1 MTKIFI
7 SGAGAFGV
15 ALALSLEKTQ
25 KNITLITRDPKTLS
39 RTRRTTKLPGVII
52 PQSINIIG
60 ESSSITEDDIL
71 LLAIPLQK
79 LSLYLQA
86 FKGNP
91 GIAVACCKGIDL
103 KTNIGPTEIIKNTIG
118 CTSAILT
125 GPSFA
130 SDIAKGLP
138 TALTIATKERSVG
151 TRLQTNLSTDTL
163 RLYLSTDPQGAE
175 LGGALKN
182 IIAIACG
189 LCMGAGY
196 GESARSALL
205 TRGFS
210 EILRFATQLGAE
222 QKTLYGL
229 SGLGDLVLTCTSPQS
244 RNYSYGFSIGASK
257 EPNMEDT
264 IEGIGTAQAVL
275 SLSKKYNLE
284 LPIIRSVVDIIEG
297 SQSVD
302 DVLQR
307 LLKRP
312 LGEE

>member
-25 KNITLITRDPKTLS
+25 KNITLISRDPTTLS
-39 RTRRTTKLPGVII
+39 KTRKTTKLPGVII
-52 PQSINIIG
+52 PKSINIIG
-60 ESSSITEDDIL
+60 DSSSITRDDIL

-79 LSLYLQA
+79 LSKYLQA
-86 FKGNP
+86 FEGNP

-103 KTNIGPTEIIKNTIG
+103 NTNTGPTEIIKTTIG
-118 CTSAILT
+118 CPSAILT

-151 TRLQTNLSTDTL
+151 KRLQTNLSTDTL
-163 RLYLSTDPQGAE
+163 RLYLSTDPHGAE

-182 IIAIACG
+182 VIAIACG
-189 LCMGAGY
+189 LCIGAGY

-244 RNYSYGFSIGASK
+244 RNFSYGFCIGANTP
-257 EPNMEDT
+257 PNTNDT

-275 SLSKKYNLE
+275 SISRKHGLE
-284 LPIIRSVVDIIEG
+284 MPITEAVVDIIEE
-297 SQSVD
+297 SKSVES
-302 DVLQR
+302 VLQG
-307 LLKRP
+307 LLNRP
-312 LGEE
+312 LSKE

>member
-1 MTKIFI
+1 
-7 SGAGAFGV
+7 
-15 ALALSLEKTQ
+15 
-25 KNITLITRDPKTLS
+25 
-39 RTRRTTKLPGVII
+39 
-52 PQSINIIG
+52 
-60 ESSSITEDDIL
+60 
-71 LLAIPLQK
+71 LLAVPLQK
-79 LSLYLQA
+79 LSKYLHE
-86 FKGNP
+86 FEGNP

-138 TALTIATKERSVG
+138 TALTIATKEISVG

-163 RLYLSTDPQGAE
+163 RLYLSTDPHGAE

-189 LCMGAGY
+189 LCVGAGY
-196 GESARSALL
+196 GESARSAVL

-210 EILRFATQLGAE
+210 EILRIATKLGAKE
-222 QKTLYGL
+222 KTLYGL

-244 RNYSYGFSIGASK
+244 RNFSYGFCIGANTK
-257 EPNMEDT
+257 PNTDDT

-275 SLSKKYNLE
+275 SLSKKHGLE
-284 LPIIRSVVDIIEG
+284 MPITEAVVDIIEE
-297 SQSVD
+297 SKSVES
-302 DVLQR
+302 VLQG
-307 LLKRP
+307 LLNRP
-312 LGEE
+312 LSKE